1 MLKQRAATPTSAAK
15 PPRLVRNYGRII
27 LVSLLAL
34 SILIAGGQYAL
45 YRSEQDWGAVTPDTM
60 TLTTTERFLAL
71 PASPAHTETRTV
83 TIHWADDGGYTVGG
97 YYDALHSAPRDL
109 PVALTTDLCSPK
121 TPSGPITT
129 TTITFSWRGKTLETW
144 TQPHCGNYAL
154 TRGGVTYSW
163 WTKNPRFPS
172 SDAIR
177 KYEDSF
183 LP

>member
-71 PASPAHTETRTV
+71 PASPAHTETRTAPSIGQ
-83 TIHWADDGGYTVGG
+83 TTAD
-97 YYDALHSAPRDL
+97 
-109 PVALTTDLCSPK
+109 
-121 TPSGPITT
+121 TPSGDTT
-129 TTITFSWRGKTLETW
+129 TPCTARPTIS
-144 TQPHCGNYAL
+144 P
-154 TRGGVTYSW
+154 
-163 WTKNPRFPS
+163 
-172 SDAIR
+172 
-177 KYEDSF
+177 